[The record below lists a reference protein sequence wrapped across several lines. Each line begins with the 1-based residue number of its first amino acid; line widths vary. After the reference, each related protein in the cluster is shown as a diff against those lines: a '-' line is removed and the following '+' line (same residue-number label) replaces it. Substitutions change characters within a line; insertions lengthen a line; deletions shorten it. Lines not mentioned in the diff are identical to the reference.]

1 MLDRHSLA
9 WTSRPIITGSIRIN
23 RVCSREVHL
32 FSRTLS
38 LHGGHDYVLAR
49 VLPFEDRCLLTSF
62 ESEQIDEVILRV
74 SDLTHPDLH
83 KLWIEQHFPVSP
95 IRVLIIHK
103 HHQDYLESMSS
114 FRDDNLSDILIA
126 LYRVD
131 LIIGVNI
138 PGDFP
143 DPCVI

>member
-9 WTSRPIITGSIRIN
+9 WTSRPIITGSIGIN

-38 LHGGHDYVLAR
+38 IQGSHDYVLAR
-49 VLPFEDRCLLTSF
+49 VLSFEDRWLLTSF
-62 ESEQIDEVILRV
+62 ESEQIDVVILRV
-74 SDLTHPDLH
+74 SDLTHSDLH
-83 KLWIEQHFPVSP
+83 KLRIKQHLPVPS

-103 HHQDYLESMSS
+103 YHQDYLKPVPC
-114 FRDDNLSDILIA
+114 FRYYNLSDILIA
-126 LYRVD
+126 LYRVY
-131 LIIGVNI
+131 LIIRVNI

>member
-1 MLDRHSLA
+1 MLDCHSLA
-9 WTSRPIITGSIRIN
+9 WTSCPIVAGSIRIN

-83 KLWIEQHFPVSP
+83 KLWIEQHLPVSP
-95 IRVLIIHK
+95 IRVLIVHK
-103 HHQDYLESMSS
+103 YHQDYLKPVLC
-114 FRDDNLSDILIA
+114 FRDYNLSDILIA
-126 LYRVD
+126 LYRVN
-131 LIIGVNI
+131 LVIRVNI
-138 PGDFP
+138 PGNFP

>member
-1 MLDRHSLA
+1 MLDRRSLA
-9 WTSRPIITGSIRIN
+9 WTSRPIITGSIRIY
-23 RVCSREVHL
+23 RVCSREAL
-32 FSRTLS
+32 LLSRALS
-38 LHGGHDYVLAR
+38 IQGGYNYVLAR
-49 VLPFEDRCLLTSF
+49 VLPFEDRRLLTSF

-74 SDLTHPDLH
+74 SDLTHPNLH
-83 KLWIEQHFPVSP
+83 KLWIEQHLPVSP
-95 IRVLIIHK
+95 IRILIIHK
-103 HHQDYLESMSS
+103 HHQDYLEPVPR

-131 LIIGVNI
+131 LIIRVNI